1 MGRLAK
7 NKMFSLRV
15 RRLQKKVRVDTQKI
29 RQDLMKN
36 LKELFNLS
44 SAQAKNTAL
53 DLEQRQFWVR
63 VAGYVA
69 QVINSVSKSFD
80 EAFVTLEL
88 RRLEKIV
95 NEAVATAEVRGN
107 RGSSKKSNPET
118 EKPNSK

>member
-1 MGRLAK
+1 
-7 NKMFSLRV
+7 
-15 RRLQKKVRVDTQKI
+15 
-29 RQDLMKN
+29 MKN
-36 LKELFNLS
+36 LKDLFDFS
-44 SAQAKNTAL
+44 SKQARNADL

-63 VAGYVA
+63 VAGYIA

-95 NEAVATAEVRGN
+95 NEAVAAAEIRGN
-107 RGSSKKSNPET
+107 RGPSKKSDPET

>member
-1 MGRLAK
+1 
-7 NKMFSLRV
+7 
-15 RRLQKKVRVDTQKI
+15 
-29 RQDLMKN
+29 MKN
-36 LKELFNLS
+36 LKELFDLS
-44 SAQAKNTAL
+44 SGQAKNTAL

-63 VAGYVA
+63 IAGYVA

-95 NEAVATAEVRGN
+95 NEAVAATEVRGN
-107 RGSSKKSNPET
+107 RGPSKKSDPET